1 MDVPGYG
8 TCWRPQVPQEW
19 APYTEGY
26 WAYTDAGWTWVSQEP
41 FGAVVFHYGRWLAS
55 STGWVWVPG
64 YEWGPAW
71 VSWRQ
76 NNDYLGWAP
85 LPPEVPWF
93 PQRGI
98 SAWVD
103 VHTGIGPLY
112 YRFCPARDF
121 GSSCLPDVLVPLSR
135 NVLIVQRTQNVTNIT
150 LYQGNVFCGGPH
162 FDWVRSHSARSV
174 PVLRMVR
181 EENLRRYRSLGGVV
195 GGSLL
200 GYVHEGL
207 LVLPAPSR
215 VRPLDG
221 RYFQSPLSVWTG
233 TLSRGWSDEEAR
245 RKEVRIQFQ
254 RQWEDAQ
261 LASAGSVGV
270 LSEQEAKWIP
280 PAASVFERGGA
291 LHADLNKT
299 PLAHPSS
306 LRAATS
312 SQSADPP
319 FPSERTSRA
328 GTVPAGASNG
338 RSVAAVEPPFMANPA
353 DSASVQPAPVSTA
366 RGNVVLVSP
375 VGSLGGADSNRLG
388 VRASRPGSARIQASV
403 REGTSPGRQA
413 PAASSSGV
421 PPRLTSVPSAPPASP
436 DEDPLQK
443 KSTGPAGSGATL
455 NVRP

>member
-1 MDVPGYG
+1 MAAAQPQQEGADFSFFYQTLAPYGDWMDVPGYG
-8 TCWRPQVPQEW
+8 NCWQPDVSKEW

-103 VHTGIGPLY
+103 VHTGIGPRY

-162 FDWVRSHSARSV
+162 FDWVRSHSARPV

-200 GYVHEGL
+200 GYVL
-207 LVLPAPSR
+207 LPAR
-215 VRPLDG
+215 RMGVRLQ
-221 RYFQSPLSVWTG
+221 RWNRHSW
-233 TLSRGWSDEEAR
+233 
-245 RKEVRIQFQ
+245 RIQ
-254 RQWEDAQ
+254 R
-261 LASAGSVGV
+261 
-270 LSEQEAKWIP
+270 IP
-280 PAASVFERGGA
+280 RPC
-291 LHADLNKT
+291 N
-299 PLAHPSS
+299 
-306 LRAATS
+306 
-312 SQSADPP
+312 
-319 FPSERTSRA
+319 
-328 GTVPAGASNG
+328 
-338 RSVAAVEPPFMANPA
+338 
-353 DSASVQPAPVSTA
+353 QP
-366 RGNVVLVSP
+366 
-375 VGSLGGADSNRLG
+375 
-388 VRASRPGSARIQASV
+388 Q
-403 REGTSPGRQA
+403 
-413 PAASSSGV
+413 
-421 PPRLTSVPSAPPASP
+421 
-436 DEDPLQK
+436 
-443 KSTGPAGSGATL
+443 
-455 NVRP
+455 